1 VELVR
6 VTAYALVATVAMVL
20 ALAQPSAAP
29 AAFAGRSG
37 DLLFAK
43 ERYTQTTTGQDIYA
57 IRPGGASA
65 RRLTRTKSQDGHP
78 AASPDGRRIAYTRGF
93 SDPPRTQIWTMRKD
107 GSHRRLVARG
117 TEPAW
122 SPDGRRIVFV
132 GPRPPR
138 ALSRPE
144 IFIMRADG
152 THIRRLTNNR
162 TASDRSPAF
171 SPDGK
176 RIVFVSNRDAT
187 GGTGNVE
194 IWVMDINGKHAVN
207 LTRSPYIDD
216 HPAWSP
222 GGRWILFERSGG
234 WVDPAPL
241 FVMHPDGSAQHQ
253 VGTLE
258 GRMPTWSPDG
268 TQIAYGRYGSETN
281 AAGDPPEIL
290 RANADGSDVQ
300 LVTRLGAGYWLSFH
314 SRIDWRIR

>member
-187 GGTGNVE
+187 GGPGNVE
-194 IWVMDINGKHAVN
+194 IWVMDTDGGHAVN

-222 GGRWILFERSGG
+222 DGSWILFERSGE
-234 WVDPAPL
+234 WVTPAPL
-241 FVMHPDGSAQHQ
+241 FVMHPDGSDQHQ
-253 VGTLE
+253 VGTLA
-258 GRMPTWSPDG
+258 GRMATWSPDG
-268 TQIAYGRYGSETN
+268 KQIAYIRSAKETDPSER
-281 AAGDPPEIL
+281 DEIL
-290 RANADGSDVQ
+290 RANADGTGVR
-300 LVTRLGAGYWLSFH
+300 LVTRAGSGWVVDS
-314 SRIDWRIR
+314 SRIDWRVRS